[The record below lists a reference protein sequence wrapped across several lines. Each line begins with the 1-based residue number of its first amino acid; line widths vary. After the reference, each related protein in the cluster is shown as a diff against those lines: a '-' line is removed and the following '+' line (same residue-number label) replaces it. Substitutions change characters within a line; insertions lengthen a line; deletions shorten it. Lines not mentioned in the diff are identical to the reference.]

1 MARAY
6 TERKAVER
14 LQYGALPYRVLDG
27 RPEILLITSRE
38 TGRWVVPKGWLM
50 KRRSPAQTAAQEA
63 LEEAGV
69 RGEIACDPIG
79 SYSYVKRLRP
89 DQALG
94 CAVVVFPLRVCE
106 VKSHWREQRQR
117 VRAWFDPGE
126 AALQVDE
133 RELQDLIRAF
143 AP

>member
-1 MARAY
+1 MVRAH
-6 TERKAVER
+6 TERKTARR
-14 LQYGALPYRVLDG
+14 LQYGALPYRLRDG

-38 TGRWVVPKGWLM
+38 TGRWVVPKGWPM
-50 KRRSPAQTAAQEA
+50 KRCTPAQTAAQEA

-69 RGEIACDPIG
+69 RGEISCDPIG

-89 DQALG
+89 DHALG
-94 CAVVVFPLRVCE
+94 CAVVVFPLRVSE

-117 VRAWFDPGE
+117 MRAWFDPSQ
-126 AALQVDE
+126 AALRVDE
-133 RELQDLIRAF
+133 PELQDLIRAF

>member
-1 MARAY
+1 MARAHS
-6 TERKAVER
+6 ERKTARR

-38 TGRWVVPKGWLM
+38 TGRWVVPKGWPM
-50 KRRSPAQTAAQEA
+50 KRRSPTQTAAQEA

-69 RGEIACDPIG
+69 RGEISRDPIG

-89 DQALG
+89 DHALG

-106 VKSHWREQRQR
+106 MKPHWREQHQR
-117 VRAWFDPGE
+117 VRAWFELGQ
-126 AALQVDE
+126 AALHVDE
-133 RELQDLIRAF
+133 PELQDLIRAF